1 MGGAASVVC
10 ELPVC
15 FQGKCSVTL
24 HDPGRNLLIALPC
37 GILNDYAVFR
47 VLRFLRGHADTFVIV
62 QVFDGNRGILF
73 GNVVQTGL
81 CGTLRHPDGTLLSK
95 LVRSPGN
102 SASMIAVRRS
112 KKGCLPK
119 FFSELLGG
127 QYIVRNLAD
136 ILAGLLRDVSGDGIR
151 TTEHLERVQ
160 AEAVGFVLYIK
171 TLQTQVLS
179 QPG

>member
-1 MGGAASVVC
+1 MGGAASVVR
-10 ELPVC
+10 ELSVC
-15 FQGKCSVTL
+15 FKGKCSVTL

-37 GILNDYAVFR
+37 GILNDHAVFR

-102 SASMIAVRRS
+102 SAAVIS
-112 KKGCLPK
+112 VGSGEECGLAEL
-119 FFSELLGG
+119 FSQLFGG
-127 QYIVRNLAD
+127 QYIVRNLAH
-136 ILAGLLRDVSGDGIR
+136 ILAGLLCDVSGDCVRPAKYLEGI
-151 TTEHLERVQ
+151 Q
-160 AEAVGFVLYIK
+160 AEAVGLILDIK
-171 TLQTQVLS
+171 AFQTQVLC
-179 QPG
+179 QLG